1 MRSKP
6 SLESLLCT
14 YPSFVLLRI
23 NYMCSMF
30 FFISHNNSF
39 EFVEQLVD
47 GQVECSLK
55 IQEIMIQ
62 FFFQK
67 EGNT

>member
-1 MRSKP
+1 
-6 SLESLLCT
+6 
-14 YPSFVLLRI
+14 
-23 NYMCSMF
+23 MF

-55 IQEIMIQ
+55 IQENNDSI
-62 FFFQK
+62 FFL
-67 EGNT
+67 ERR